1 MVRYVISAV
10 LVAVFTAEP
19 VFAQA
24 KAPPVEKPVAKA
36 AVAAADKL
44 AGKDN
49 AGFTALKA
57 AVKSVSGIVE
67 RLSGDDKN
75 ARWKP
80 LKVGDILS
88 ERTLVRTGLGG
99 SAVLKFADRG
109 DVTVKSGTKIGI
121 SSFRKSGKL
130 VKTRLGLKY
139 GALRAK
145 VDSSRGANDFRVR
158 TAVATLAA
166 TGTSGNMAQWGDFS
180 LQFQGTTG
188 AWKANTDRKITT
200 IRRGE
205 WTDRNAAQSLDIVL
219 DKLDPKIGDPHG
231 GLTKAE
237 TVEQRKNPAGITG
250 ATAKG
255 KDTFTGRKRSRQAAV
270 VRKLKIL
277 IDRNSSTD

>member
-1 MVRYVISAV
+1 MLRYVISAV
-10 LVAVFTAEP
+10 LVAVYTASP
-19 VFAQA
+19 VFAQPNA
-24 KAPPVEKPVAKA
+24 AAIDKPVVEA

-75 ARWKP
+75 AKWQP

-88 ERTLVRTGLGG
+88 EHSLIRTGLGG

-121 SSFRKSGKL
+121 SSFRKSGDL

-188 AWKANTDRKITT
+188 AWKANTDRKVTT

-205 WTDRNAAQSLDIVL
+205 WTNRNAAQSIGIVL
-219 DKLDPKIGDPHG
+219 GKLDPKVGDPHG

-237 TVEQRKNPAGITG
+237 VVEQRKNPAGITS

-255 KDTFTGRKRSRQAAV
+255 KDSFTGRKRSRRSAV

-277 IDRNSSTD
+277 IDRNTS